1 MMRIL
6 VIALA
11 ALIALPA
18 IADAQRR
25 ATQPQ
30 RSSPP
35 AEDSQNLQ
43 ANEITDMG
51 TTRCRLTMVR
61 AHNRGVTIQ
70 CGSVLETDW
79 NTNLHVYFAETD
91 GDAIAGPG
99 SDLVASIASSAI
111 AADATVE
118 ITYWNLHRYDQNGC
132 GFSSCRRIRSIEY
145 E

>member
-1 MMRIL
+1 MRTLAFAL
-6 VIALA
+6 VASL
-11 ALIALPA
+11 ALPA
-18 IADAQRR
+18 MAEAQRR
-25 ATQPQ
+25 TTQPQ

-35 AEDSQNLQ
+35 AEDSQELQ

-51 TTRCRLTMVR
+51 TTRCRLAMVR
-61 AHNRGVTIQ
+61 AHNRGVTLQ

-79 NTNLHVYFAETD
+79 NTNLHMYFAETN
-91 GDAIAGPG
+91 GDAIAGPP

-118 ITYWNLHRYDQNGC
+118 ITYWNLHRFDQNGC
-132 GFSSCRRIRSIEY
+132 GYTVCRRIRSIEY

>member
-1 MMRIL
+1 MRIL
-6 VIALA
+6 ALALA

-35 AEDSQNLQ
+35 AETNQTLQ
-43 ANEITDMG
+43 ANEVTDMG
-51 TTRCRLTMVR
+51 TTRCRLGMVR

-70 CGSVLETDW
+70 CSSVLETDW
-79 NTNLHVYFAETD
+79 NTNLHMYFAETD
-91 GDAIAGPG
+91 GEDIIGPG
-99 SDLVASIASSAI
+99 PGLVASIASSAI
-111 AADATVE
+111 AADAVVE
-118 ITYWNLHRYDQNGC
+118 ITFWRLHRFDQIGC
-132 GFSSCRRIRSIEY
+132 GYTVCRRIRSIEY

>member
-1 MMRIL
+1 MRTLAFAL
-6 VIALA
+6 VASL
-11 ALIALPA
+11 ALPA
-18 IADAQRR
+18 MADAQRR

-35 AEDSQNLQ
+35 AEDSQELQ

-51 TTRCRLTMVR
+51 TTRCRLAMVR
-61 AHNRGVTIQ
+61 AHNRGVTLQ

-79 NTNLHVYFAETD
+79 NTNLHMYFAETN
-91 GDAIAGPG
+91 GDAIAGPA
-99 SDLVASIASSAI
+99 SELVASIASSAI

-118 ITYWNLHRYDQNGC
+118 ITYWNLHRFDQNGC
-132 GFSSCRRIRSIEY
+132 GYTVCRRIRSIEY